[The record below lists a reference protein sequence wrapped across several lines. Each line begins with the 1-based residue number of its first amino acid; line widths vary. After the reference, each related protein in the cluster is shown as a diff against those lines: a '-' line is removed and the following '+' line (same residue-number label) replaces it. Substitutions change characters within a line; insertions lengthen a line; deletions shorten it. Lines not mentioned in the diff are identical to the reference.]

1 MTDQILKLHHG
12 AASVPKLDES
22 IAWYRNM
29 LGFEV
34 VQRVQIPGQSV
45 EFAMMKRGDVH
56 MELFEAQNSK
66 PLDPSRR
73 EPNLDF
79 RTQGNLH
86 VAFAVPDVHALAD
99 ELRAKGADI
108 VWVRDFEWG
117 SNAFV
122 RDNAGNLI
130 EFLEQKDLA

>member
-1 MTDQILKLHHG
+1 M
-12 AASVPKLDES
+12 PKLDES

-34 VQRVQIPGQSV
+34 EKRFHIPGQPV

-56 MELFEAQNSK
+56 VELFEAENSK

-73 EPNLDF
+73 DPNLDF

-86 VAFAVPDVHALAD
+86 FAFQVPDVHALVD
-99 ELRAKGADI
+99 ELRAKGVDI
-108 VWVRDFEWG
+108 VWVRDFEFG

-130 EFLEQKDLA
+130 EFLE